1 VLVSRASKSKE
12 PAVKSP
18 LMYLAAV
25 LAALV
30 PALSGAQT
38 IVDEWPNVKAPAAP
52 ALKPATVD
60 PKTTALLMLD
70 FVAPNCNPRPR
81 CLASVPGAKKLLAEA
96 RARGMTVAHATTTAT
111 TAADI
116 LPDLAPLA
124 GEPVVASGVDKF
136 RNTEL
141 EKILKDKGIQHVIAI
156 GTAAHGA
163 VMNTAS
169 GAVLRGMKV
178 ILPVDGMSASDPF
191 PEQYV
196 AWHLANAPIIGPNV
210 TLTKFDILKF

>member
-1 VLVSRASKSKE
+1 
-12 PAVKSP
+12 VKS
-18 LMYLAAV
+18 LLLHFA
-25 LAALV
+25 AALTALI
-30 PALSGAQT
+30 PALSAAQT

-52 ALKPATVD
+52 ALKPVTVD

-81 CLASVPGAKKLLAEA
+81 CLASVPAAKKLLEEA
-96 RARGMTVAHATTTAT
+96 RARGMTIAHATTSAT
-111 TAADI
+111 KAADI
-116 LPDLAPLA
+116 LPDLAPK
-124 GEPVVASGVDKF
+124 GDEPVVSSGVDKF

-141 EKILKDKGIQHVIAI
+141 EKILKDKGIQHVITI

-163 VMNTAS
+163 VMYTAS

-178 ILPVDGMSASDPF
+178 IYPVDGVSANDAF

-196 AWHLANAPIIGPNV
+196 AWHLTNAPVIGPNV
-210 TLTKFDILKF
+210 TLTKFELLKF

>member
-1 VLVSRASKSKE
+1 
-12 PAVKSP
+12 
-18 LMYLAAV
+18 MHLAAA
-25 LAALV
+25 LAVLV
-30 PALSGAQT
+30 PALSVAAT
-38 IVDEWPNVKAPAAP
+38 IVDEWPNVKAPPAP
-52 ALKPATVD
+52 ALKPVTVD

-81 CLASVPGAKKLLAEA
+81 CIASVPGAKKLLTEA
-96 RARGMTVAHATTTAT
+96 RARGMMVAHATTMAT
-111 TAADI
+111 KAADI

-124 GEPVVASGVDKF
+124 DEPVVASGVDKF

-163 VMNTAS
+163 VMYTAS

-178 ILPVDGMSASDPF
+178 ILPVDGMSANDPF

-196 AWHLANAPIIGPNV
+196 AWHLTNAPVIGPNV
-210 TLTKFDILKF
+210 TLTKFELLKF

>member
-1 VLVSRASKSKE
+1 
-12 PAVKSP
+12 
-18 LMYLAAV
+18 MHLAAAV
-25 LAALV
+25 AALI
-30 PALSGAQT
+30 PALSSAQT
-38 IVDEWPNVKAPAAP
+38 IVDEWPNVKVPAAP
-52 ALKPATVD
+52 ALKPVTVD

-81 CLASVPGAKKLLAEA
+81 CLASVPGAKKLLEEA
-96 RARGMTVAHATTTAT
+96 RARGMTIAHATTSAT
-111 TAADI
+111 KAADI
-116 LPDLAPLA
+116 LPDLAPK
-124 GEPVVASGVDKF
+124 GDEPVVSSGVDKF

-141 EKILKDKGIQHVIAI
+141 EKILKDKGIQQVIAI

-163 VMNTAS
+163 VMYTAS

-196 AWHLANAPIIGPNV
+196 AWHMANAPVIGQNV
-210 TLTKFDILKF
+210 TLTKFDLLKF

>member
-1 VLVSRASKSKE
+1 M
-12 PAVKSP
+12 KSP
-18 LMYLAAV
+18 LMHLAAAV
-25 LAALV
+25 AALI

-38 IVDEWPNVKAPAAP
+38 IVDEWPNVKVPAAP
-52 ALKPATVD
+52 ALKPVTVD

-81 CLASVPGAKKLLAEA
+81 CLASVPSAKKLLEEA
-96 RARGMTVAHATTTAT
+96 RSRGMTIAHATTSAT
-111 TAADI
+111 KVADI
-116 LPDLAPLA
+116 LPDLAPK
-124 GEPVVASGVDKF
+124 GDEPVVSSGVDKF

-141 EKILKDKGIQHVIAI
+141 EKILKDKGIQQVIAI

-163 VMNTAS
+163 VMYTAS

-191 PEQYV
+191 SEQYV
-196 AWHLANAPIIGPNV
+196 AWHMANAPVIGQNV
-210 TLTKFDILKF
+210 TLTKFDLLKF

>member
-1 VLVSRASKSKE
+1 
-12 PAVKSP
+12 VKS
-18 LMYLAAV
+18 LLLHFA
-25 LAALV
+25 AALTALI
-30 PALSGAQT
+30 PALSAAQT

-52 ALKPATVD
+52 ALKPVTVD

-81 CLASVPGAKKLLAEA
+81 CLASVPAAKKLLEEA
-96 RARGMTVAHATTTAT
+96 RARGMTIAHATTSAT
-111 TAADI
+111 KAADI
-116 LPDLAPLA
+116 LPDLAPK
-124 GEPVVASGVDKF
+124 GDEPVVSSGVDKF

-141 EKILKDKGIQHVIAI
+141 EKILKDKGIQHVITI

-163 VMNTAS
+163 VMYTAS

-178 ILPVDGMSASDPF
+178 IFPVDGVSANDAF

-196 AWHLANAPIIGPNV
+196 AWHLTNAPVIGPNV
-210 TLTKFDILKF
+210 TLTKFELLKF

>member
-1 VLVSRASKSKE
+1 
-12 PAVKSP
+12 VKSP
-18 LMYLAAV
+18 LMHLAAA

-30 PALSGAQT
+30 PALSSATT
-38 IVDEWPNVKAPAAP
+38 IVDEWPNVKAPPAP
-52 ALKPATVD
+52 ALKPVTVD

-81 CLASVPGAKKLLAEA
+81 CLASVPSAKKLLEQA
-96 RARGMTVAHATTTAT
+96 RSRGMTIAHATTSAT
-111 TAADI
+111 KVADI
-116 LPDLAPLA
+116 LPDLAPK
-124 GEPVVASGVDKF
+124 GDEPVVSSGVDKF

-163 VMNTAS
+163 VMYTAS

-178 ILPVDGMSASDPF
+178 ILPVDGMSANDPF

-196 AWHLANAPIIGPNV
+196 AWHMTNAPVIGPNV
-210 TLTKFDILKF
+210 TLTKFDLLTF